1 MAGRPGLRNPAGT
14 PPRAQALAYP
24 KPDKECVMR
33 VPHNSVV
40 MVADGAK
47 MLFFRNE
54 GDGSYPNLQVVDAE
68 QQSGAKSRDVATD
81 RAGQASSTGTASGS
95 MGGADPHQVA
105 EDRFAAHAADLLN
118 RQAIDGAYE
127 QLIIV
132 APAKTLGEMRK
143 HYHGELEKR
152 LAGELAK
159 DLTGHPV
166 DQIEKI
172 IAAA

>member
-1 MAGRPGLRNPAGT
+1 
-14 PPRAQALAYP
+14 
-24 KPDKECVMR
+24 MR

-54 GDGSYPNLQVVDAE
+54 GDGEYPNLQVLEAE
-68 QQSGAKSRDVATD
+68 QQAATRDRDIKTD
-81 RAGQASSTGTASGS
+81 QAGQASSAGTTGGS
-95 MGGADPHQVA
+95 MGETDFHQQA
-105 EDRFAAHAADLLN
+105 EDRFAAHATDLLN
-118 RQAIDGAYE
+118 RRAIDGAYE

-143 HYHGELEKR
+143 HYHSELEKR

-159 DLTGHPV
+159 DLTSHPV
-166 DQIEKI
+166 AEIEKI

>member
-1 MAGRPGLRNPAGT
+1 
-14 PPRAQALAYP
+14 
-24 KPDKECVMR
+24 MR

-54 GDGSYPNLQVVDAE
+54 GDGEHPNLKVMDAE
-68 QQSGAKSRDVATD
+68 QQADAPDRDIKSDS
-81 RAGQASSTGTASGS
+81 AGHASSASTH
-95 MGGADPHQVA
+95 GGAMGETDFHQQA

-118 RQAIDGAYE
+118 KGAIAGDYE

-166 DQIEKI
+166 DKIEKI

>member
-1 MAGRPGLRNPAGT
+1 
-14 PPRAQALAYP
+14 
-24 KPDKECVMR
+24 MR

-54 GDGSYPNLQVVDAE
+54 GDGTYPNLQVVDAE
-68 QQSGAKSRDVATD
+68 QQADGRDREIKSDQAGHAGSGVSHGA
-81 RAGQASSTGTASGS
+81 S
-95 MGGADPHQVA
+95 MGETDFHQQA
-105 EDRFAAHAADLLN
+105 EDRFAAHAVALLN
-118 RQAIDGAYE
+118 QRAIAGEYE

-143 HYHGELEKR
+143 HYHGELAKR
-152 LAGELAK
+152 LAGEVAK
-159 DLTGHPV
+159 DLTGHRV

-172 IAAA
+172 IDAA

>member
-1 MAGRPGLRNPAGT
+1 MH
-14 PPRAQALAYP
+14 
-24 KPDKECVMR
+24 

-54 GDGSYPNLQVVDAE
+54 GDGTYPNLQVVDAE
-68 QQSGAKSRDVATD
+68 QQADGRDREIKSDQ
-81 RAGQASSTGTASGS
+81 AGRASSGGNH
-95 MGGADPHQVA
+95 GGAMGETDFHQQA
-105 EDRFAAHAADLLN
+105 EDRFAANAAALLN
-118 RQAIDGAYE
+118 RGAIAGDYE

-143 HYHGELEKR
+143 HYHGGLEKR

-166 DQIEKI
+166 DHIEKI